1 MKYFALVFLLFITA
15 SCSFTYKIPDDDY
28 SLIPYKG
35 DETLAFKSNTGETDT
50 VFLEGINRYSSPRD
64 QWHSFWRNAEYYEIL
79 SERTDPVYSDR
90 RLTHQKLITMVYD
103 GETNISIYFTAKNA
117 WFYGGGKNYTK
128 KEFLQL
134 KTSVLI
140 VNKRKYDD
148 VLVLKPNEVFYENIN
163 GKIAQRSNTIT
174 KLYWSRKYGIVR
186 YDKIGMEYWELS
198 SVTNQ

>member
-1 MKYFALVFLLFITA
+1 MKYFALVFLLFITV
-15 SCSFTYKIPDDDY
+15 SCSFTYKIPDNDY

-50 VFLEGINRYSSPRD
+50 VFLEGINRYSGPRD

-79 SERTDPVYSDR
+79 SERTDPVYPER
-90 RLTHQKLITMVYD
+90 RLIHQKLITMVYD
-103 GETNISIYFTAKNA
+103 GETTISIDFTAKNA
-117 WFYGGGKNYTK
+117 WFYGPDFYPK

-134 KTSVLI
+134 KTNILI

-148 VLVLKPNEVFYENIN
+148 VLVLKPNAVYNENIN
-163 GKIAQRSNTIT
+163 GKIVERSNTIT

-186 YDKIGMEYWELS
+186 YDKIGTEYWELS